1 MFKKFNFQSN
11 QIFKRFQ
18 FSKIATFTWIWKA
31 TVKPLHSQPFIASNR
46 PKQGIKLG
54 LKLLILATCDPN
66 GDQMKVAFHQ

>member
-1 MFKKFNFQSN
+1 MESWAHL
-11 QIFKRFQ
+11 
-18 FSKIATFTWIWKA
+18 SMDMGKILLSAGRTLKSGWPA
-31 TVKPLHSQPFIASNR
+31 EDLEHSQPFIASNR